1 MVLPLE
7 AMKFRRITSEGL
19 SHHSYFFADEGEAVV
34 VDPRRD
40 LDVYF
45 DAARESGARI
55 KWVLETHRNED
66 FVAGA
71 AGLAELSGATVLHGE
86 GLKWGYGTTVEDGH
100 EFGIGKL
107 RVRALKTPGHTD
119 ESMSY
124 AVADTRAASDA
135 VLVFTGDALFV
146 GDVGRTDLYG
156 PDETERLARTLYRSI
171 HDKMLPLGD
180 GVILCAAH
188 GGGSVCGGKI
198 LDRDL
203 STLGFERIHNEALR
217 GRDCEAFVARKK
229 SEKMVRPPYFRR
241 MEVWNQKGSAPL
253 LQRVAP
259 LSPLSLSEFDAQV
272 KAGAVLIDARMP
284 QAFAGGHIAGA
295 LNVWLEG
302 LSAYLP
308 WAAPV
313 DARIALVLPEGV
325 DLDRV
330 ARVLLRIGYDD
341 VVGYLRGG
349 FEIWQNRGRP
359 LVRGGTIETEM
370 LRRRLAA
377 GKDELVVVDVRKPD
391 EWEEG
396 SIEGATKIFVG
407 DLEQR
412 IKELPR
418 DRELVAMCSVGHRGG
433 LAASILERHGLRA
446 VNYLG
451 GYTAWKTTAD
461 KADT

>member
-1 MVLPLE
+1 ML
-7 AMKFRRITSEGL
+7 FRRITSEGL
-19 SHHSYFFADEGEAVV
+19 SHHSYFVADGGEAFV

-45 DAARESGARI
+45 DAAREAGVQI

-71 AGLAELSGATVLHGE
+71 AGLAELSGATVLHGS
-86 GLKWGYGTTVEDGH
+86 GLKWGYGTTVDDGH
-100 EFGIGKL
+100 EFGVGKL
-107 RVRALKTPGHTD
+107 KVRALKTPGHTD

-135 VLVFTGDALFV
+135 VLVFSGDALFV

-156 PDETERLARTLYRSI
+156 PEETERLARTLYRSI
-171 HDKMLPLGD
+171 HDKLFTLGD
-180 GVILCAAH
+180 GVILCASH

-203 STLGFERIHNEALR
+203 SSLGFERLHNEALR
-217 GRDCEAFVARKK
+217 GRDVEAFVARKK
-229 SEKMVRPPYFRR
+229 AEKMVRPPYFRR

-259 LSPLSLSEFDAQV
+259 LSPLSLSEFDAKV
-272 KAGAVLIDARMP
+272 KSGAVLVDARMP
-284 QAFAGGHIAGA
+284 QAFAGGHISGA

-302 LSAYLP
+302 LSSYLP
-308 WAAPV
+308 WAAAV
-313 DARIALVLPEGV
+313 DAKIVLVLPQCA
-325 DLDRV
+325 DLDLV
-330 ARVLLRIGYDD
+330 ARMLLRIGYDD

-349 FEIWQNRGRP
+349 FETWQNEGRA
-359 LVRGGTIETEM
+359 VARGGTIDTEA
-370 LRRRLAA
+370 LRGRL
-377 GKDELVVVDVRKPD
+377 KDKGDLVIVDVRKPD

-396 SIEGATKIFVG
+396 SIEGAQKIFVG
-407 DLEQR
+407 DLEER
-412 IKELPR
+412 IKEVPR

-433 LAASILERHGLRA
+433 LAASIMERHGLRA
-446 VNYLG
+446 LNYLG
-451 GYTAWKTTAD
+451 GYTAWKKTAG
-461 KADT
+461 KADA